1 MSSVA
6 LILVLLAALIHAS
19 WNVVAKKSGGDASF
33 VLLTCIAL
41 AIVWAPVGLWFG
53 WRDAGTFGLLQWSL
67 IAASGAVHVFYFL
80 ILLRGYRLG
89 DLSVVY
95 PLARGSGPLIT
106 ALVATSFMGE
116 SLRLSGWLG
125 VAGIVA
131 GIVLIAGGPELLR
144 CLRAGEHASKE
155 QQKLKAGIFYGLL
168 TGLFIAGYSVID
180 GYAVKKAGVSPVIV
194 DYFGNLA
201 RLPLIALLIW
211 FWSRRQK
218 LDLLQYTRQ
227 HWKAAL
233 LVGMISPVS
242 YVMVLYAA
250 TMAPLSQVAPARE
263 VSMLFAALFGGR
275 LLGERD
281 AGMRLLGAACI
292 IAGVIALM
300 QG

>member
-211 FWSRRQK
+211 FW
-218 LDLLQYTRQ
+218 
-227 HWKAAL
+227 
-233 LVGMISPVS
+233 
-242 YVMVLYAA
+242 
-250 TMAPLSQVAPARE
+250 
-263 VSMLFAALFGGR
+263 
-275 LLGERD
+275 
-281 AGMRLLGAACI
+281 
-292 IAGVIALM
+292 
-300 QG
+300 